1 MSFTGKG
8 ANPPVFNAPPATAAL
23 AAVLVVIFAVGQI
36 LPDELAFWIVSHFA
50 LVPARI
56 HAEFLAGTA
65 PPTGQTALTLVS
77 HMFLHFDWLHVLVNA
92 GMLLA
97 FGSVVERVIGAPVF
111 VLFFLA
117 CGLGGAV
124 GQVLIGGPEE
134 IRLLGASGGGYGV
147 IGGAVPLMFSST
159 VAYRTR
165 RMLTFVA
172 VIMGVNVVF
181 GVFGSALFGSGASI
195 AWQDH
200 VGGFITGLVLMAAI
214 LAVKRRF

>member
-1 MSFTGKG
+1 MSFGGNST
-8 ANPPVFNAPPATAAL
+8 NPPVFNAPPATMAL
-23 AAVLVVIFAVGQI
+23 AAILVVIFAVGRV
-36 LPDELAFWIVSHFA
+36 LPDEQAMWILSHFA

-56 HAEFLAGTA
+56 YAEFIAGTA
-65 PPTGQTALTLVS
+65 PPTGQAALTLVA

-97 FGSVVERVIGAPVF
+97 FGSVVERVIGAPLF
-111 VLFFLA
+111 VLFFLL
-117 CGLGGAV
+117 CGVGGAV
-124 GQVLIGGPEE
+124 GQILIGGPEHVV
-134 IRLLGASGGGYGV
+134 LLGASGGGYGA
-147 IGGAVPLMFSST
+147 IGGAVPLMFSPT

-181 GVFGSALFGSGASI
+181 GVFGSALFGGGASI

-200 VGGFITGLVLMAAI
+200 VGGFVTGLILMTAL
-214 LAVKRRF
+214 LAVKRRL

>member
-1 MSFTGKG
+1 MSFIGNS
-8 ANPPVFNAPPATAAL
+8 ANPPVFNAPPATLAL
-23 AAVLVVIFAVGQI
+23 AAVLVLIFAVGRI
-36 LPDELAFWIVSHFA
+36 LPDEQAMWVLSHFA

-56 HAEFLAGTA
+56 HAEFIAGTA
-65 PPTGQTALTLVS
+65 PPTGQTALTLIA

-97 FGSVVERVIGAPVF
+97 FGSVVERVIGAPMF

-117 CGLGGAV
+117 CGVGGAF
-124 GQVLIGGPEE
+124 GQILIGGPEQVV
-134 IRLLGASGGGYGV
+134 LLGASGGGYGV
-147 IGGAVPLMFSST
+147 IGGAVPLMFSP
-159 VAYRTR
+159 ALADRTR

-181 GVFGSALFGSGASI
+181 GVFGSALFGGGASI

-200 VGGFITGLVLMAAI
+200 VGGFVTGLVLMAVL
-214 LAVKRRF
+214 LAVKRRP